1 MHPDP
6 GHNYITCAKLTTN
19 HQHRSTPTTMASLCF
34 VLSKSSPYY
43 TYIGV
48 HEITASAILSDLT
61 QAAQKIAS
69 VSHGWEPTNVKI
81 ELYEV
86 LLNLMFCGSF

>member
-1 MHPDP
+1 
-6 GHNYITCAKLTTN
+6 
-19 HQHRSTPTTMASLCF
+19 MASLCL
-34 VLSKSSPYY
+34 VLSKSSPSY

-48 HEITASAILSDLT
+48 HEVTASAILSDLT

-86 LLNLMFCGSF
+86 LLDLTFCGSF